1 MKTRRTANGTAA
13 RMTDT
18 GLRGI
23 GANIV
28 SLRTTDEKTTKHRMG
43 PEPGP
48 SLQTVPLSHDRIAE
62 RARAIWLARGCSPDH
77 DQENWCDAEAQ
88 LKTELGIG

>member
-1 MKTRRTANGTAA
+1 MKTRRTTDGTAA
-13 RMTDT
+13 RMTNT
-18 GLRGI
+18 GVRGI
-23 GANIV
+23 GASIV
-28 SLRTTDEKTTKHRMG
+28 SPHTTDGDTTKHRMG

-48 SLQTVPLSHDRIAE
+48 SLQTVALSHDRIAE

-88 LKTELGIG
+88 LKTELGVG

>member
-13 RMTDT
+13 RMTDS

-28 SLRTTDEKTTKHRMG
+28 SPRTMDEKMTKRRMG

-48 SLQTVPLSHDRIAE
+48 SLQTIALSHDRIAE

-77 DQENWCDAEAQ
+77 DQENWLDAEVQ
-88 LKTELGIG
+88 LKCELGIG

>member
-1 MKTRRTANGTAA
+1 MKTRRTTDGTPA

-18 GLRGI
+18 GMRGI
-23 GANIV
+23 GASIV
-28 SLRTTDEKTTKHRMG
+28 SFRTTNGDTTKRRMG

-48 SLQTVPLSHDRIAE
+48 SLQAVALSHDRIAE

-88 LKTELGIG
+88 LKAELGIG